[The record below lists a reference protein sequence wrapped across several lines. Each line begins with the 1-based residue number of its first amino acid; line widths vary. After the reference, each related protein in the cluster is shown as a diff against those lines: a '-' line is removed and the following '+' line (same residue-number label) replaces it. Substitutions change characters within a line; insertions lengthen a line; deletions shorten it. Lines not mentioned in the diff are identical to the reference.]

1 MISLFGKFSRRII
14 TDFSFSQYHR
24 IYSFH
29 QRVLLRVLLDS
40 KLSVTLI
47 MRFSWGLDHLF
58 TWQEFILQGVFVLFL
73 LKNFPEVEHYFASF
87 QTSKVRNEHLHRWFR
102 MSFFQKLL
110 NSRSHICGE
119 LRDWYHLYNSKNVKN
134 IHGGVTLLPG
144 CFSRFFKLYKWYQ
157 IAQHTT
163 YLLIRFNNLSY
174 SCEMQQKQ
182 NIRKVSFDLNKGF
195 PLFRA
200 PSYFTNTSFFG
211 RKMWKRK
218 FNPLQNGEFQV

>member
-1 MISLFGKFSRRII
+1 
-14 TDFSFSQYHR
+14 
-24 IYSFH
+24 
-29 QRVLLRVLLDS
+29 
-40 KLSVTLI
+40 
-47 MRFSWGLDHLF
+47 
-58 TWQEFILQGVFVLFL
+58 
-73 LKNFPEVEHYFASF
+73 
-87 QTSKVRNEHLHRWFR
+87 

-110 NSRSHICGE
+110 TSRSHICGE

-134 IHGGVTLLPG
+134 IHGGVLLLKSNTPPWV
-144 CFSRFFKLYKWYQ
+144 FFTFFKLYKWYQ
-157 IAQHTT
+157 IAQRTT
-163 YLLIRFNNLSY
+163 YLLIRFNNLSH

-182 NIRKVSFDLNKGF
+182 NRKVSFDLNKGF